1 MDKSAQISVL
11 RKEHQAAVN
20 NYDFDRAELIERQ
33 IARLRTEISRE
44 NESTLEGKA
53 NLKFDEQR
61 ERILCESEKT
71 DATLMDKLITLQKQ
85 FHQRYK
91 DMQAMHTQQLTDL
104 SLEHTLALERELSR
118 PIPEVDSLLSQSKIL
133 GRDHNYRQAR
143 AMYQEA
149 MAIQKR
155 VNDQR
160 RNKCNAVFLNAERK
174 LKEAQAKEIKQ
185 LEDKQ
190 ETAKEGLNMQY
201 SKHKTIIDNIMK
213 VKEFK
218 ASMKPAPERAPSKVS
233 TTRRA
238 RSVSRQTS
246 SRLSQSRRI

>member
-85 FHQRYK
+85 FHQRY
-91 DMQAMHTQQLTDL
+91 TN
-104 SLEHTLALERELSR
+104 
-118 PIPEVDSLLSQSKIL
+118 IILLSKIL
-133 GRDHNYRQAR
+133 YI
-143 AMYQEA
+143 Y
-149 MAIQKR
+149 IY
-155 VNDQR
+155 V
-160 RNKCNAVFLNAERK
+160 
-174 LKEAQAKEIKQ
+174 
-185 LEDKQ
+185 
-190 ETAKEGLNMQY
+190 
-201 SKHKTIIDNIMK
+201 
-213 VKEFK
+213 
-218 ASMKPAPERAPSKVS
+218 
-233 TTRRA
+233 
-238 RSVSRQTS
+238 
-246 SRLSQSRRI
+246 